1 MNPASLIRIDA
12 MDPDTIEKI
21 SIRAIELSSCW
32 QSRQMPE
39 TLCHARVGLIEELPG
54 WRNPT
59 AISLGGAAMGAHVIH
74 LNARL
79 EGSESVED
87 LASYLENWFD
97 IIAIRTPSLDKLE
110 QFSAATKMSVINL
123 RTHSNHPCEILG
135 DLTYIRH
142 LKGGWNNIH
151 VVVLGPDAN
160 ILRSWIE
167 AASVLPITVTQ
178 IAPPELLIANS
189 GRIKNFHTTHDKY
202 VIGSADVIITDC
214 WPARV
219 TTELRSKL
227 EMYQVDRQLLSTCY
241 ADTVFI
247 PCPPVTRGQEVSS
260 EAMLDERC
268 RVKEAKD
275 YLLHVQNSA
284 MEFMYQSLLSPA
296 SNPTG
301 N

>member
-1 MNPASLIRIDA
+1 M
-12 MDPDTIEKI
+12 
-21 SIRAIELSSCW
+21 
-32 QSRQMPE
+32 
-39 TLCHARVGLIEELPG
+39 
-54 WRNPT
+54 
-59 AISLGGAAMGAHVIH
+59 
-74 LNARL
+74 
-79 EGSESVED
+79 
-87 LASYLENWFD
+87 
-97 IIAIRTPSLDKLE
+97 
-110 QFSAATKMSVINL
+110 
-123 RTHSNHPCEILG
+123 
-135 DLTYIRH
+135 
-142 LKGGWNNIH
+142 
-151 VVVLGPDAN
+151 
-160 ILRSWIE
+160 E

-178 IAPPELLIANS
+178 IAPPELLIAHS

-202 VIGSADVIITDC
+202 VTESADVIITDC

-227 EMYQVDRQLLSTCY
+227 ERYQVDRQLLSTCD

-268 RVKEAKD
+268 HVKEAKD

-296 SNPTG
+296 STPTG